1 MVVKTTEN
9 WVCRDGTEALNRAME
24 RGVLVQRSMSPRFII
39 VGSIR
44 AYDAAQV
51 RFPEYDHVV
60 QALPADR
67 ANEPLNVS
75 VLPGRSERNRPISNA
90 HGAQT
95 LHEDWPVRGVPIPN
109 EVSRCV
115 VPWES
120 LGDLARDPL
129 RSRVFRHAKR
139 HPNSSS
145 MPYDDKTIEDSERD
159 RWQHKKV
166 DRRDAV
172 GMVAQKRAPAL
183 RWWPRK
189 RLSTERSRS
198 LA

>member
-1 MVVKTTEN
+1 
-9 WVCRDGTEALNRAME
+9 
-24 RGVLVQRSMSPRFII
+24 MSPRLII
-39 VGSIR
+39 VGGIC
-44 AYDAAQV
+44 AQDPAQV
-51 RFPEYDHVV
+51 RFTEYDHVV

-75 VLPGRSERNRPISNA
+75 VLPGRSERNRTISNT

-109 EVSRCV
+109 EVSRRGV
-115 VPWES
+115 QWES

-139 HPNSSS
+139 QPNSSS
-145 MPYDDKTIEDSERD
+145 MPYDDKTIENPERD
-159 RWQHKKV
+159 RWKDKKV

-183 RWWPRK
+183 RWWPRLAEHTPSDC
-189 RLSTERSRS
+189 RLSDLEAELEQNVWGAPERVRPAH
-198 LA
+198 LANE